1 MWEELDGPLDEYLWY
16 HIRGVQG
23 KTGGKNL
30 EKRLEKA
37 DQAAQFAQFQVRQAS
52 VQTILDMKK
61 LAAFAFLRQEMQD
74 TADCLNMGFY
84 TMGDQEFK
92 ELYESRKRYFESA
105 DLACRVIQE
114 QTEQVKKEQG
124 YAWSSSQ
131 MQAGL
136 LAIVTSF

>member
-1 MWEELDGPLDEYLWY
+1 MQQEQL
-16 HIRGVQG
+16 
-23 KTGGKNL
+23 KTLRAQAYRMKSPVL
-30 EKRLEKA
+30 AKA
-37 DQAAQFAQFQVRQAS
+37 DQAAPFAQFQARQAS

-61 LAAFAFLRQEMQD
+61 LSAFAFLRQEMQD
-74 TADCLNMGFY
+74 TADCLNMGLY

-92 ELYESRKRYFESA
+92 ELYESRKHYFESA

-136 LAIVTSF
+136 RDSLRL

>member
-37 DQAAQFAQFQVRQAS
+37 DQAAQFAQFQAR

-61 LAAFAFLRQEMQD
+61 LSAFAFLRQEMQD

>member
-1 MWEELDGPLDEYLWY
+1 M
-16 HIRGVQG
+16 
-23 KTGGKNL
+23 
-30 EKRLEKA
+30 
-37 DQAAQFAQFQVRQAS
+37 
-52 VQTILDMKK
+52 TIQM
-61 LAAFAFLRQEMQD
+61 R
-74 TADCLNMGFY
+74 TRVC

>member
-1 MWEELDGPLDEYLWY
+1 MKSPVLA
-16 HIRGVQG
+16 
-23 KTGGKNL
+23 
-30 EKRLEKA
+30 KA
-37 DQAAQFAQFQVRQAS
+37 DQAAQFAQFQARQAS

-61 LAAFAFLRQEMQD
+61 LSAFAFLRQEMQD
-74 TADCLNMGFY
+74 TADCLNMGLY

-114 QTEQVKKEQG
+114 QIEQVKKEQG